1 MKIIHS
7 HHPCAM
13 HTPVIP
19 PRSNRRRLT
28 SLGLAAWA
36 LLGGRLTLAQEWS
49 AKTVRVV
56 VPYPPG
62 SGPDALAREWAEQ
75 AAQLSGKAVIVDN
88 KPGANGIIGTDL
100 VVRAAADG
108 ATLLVLDPLALVAN
122 PYIYKSVPHVWQR
135 DLRPLSTLADADLFL
150 FSSAKTPFRSIGEVI
165 QYARQHPGKLN
176 FGTVG
181 NASVEHLSVERLKAH
196 TGIEVTRIPYTGMGQ
211 LIPALLTGEIDL
223 FVFGPLSFLPH
234 LKEGRVRALVAGS
247 AQRSAVL
254 PEVPTLAEVGLPADL
269 FIGTTFTLLA
279 PARLP
284 DSTAQEIVQLSET
297 VVGQAKFR
305 EKFAARGLTARFDKG
320 ASLANWLRQADQR
333 LGPLIRSLQLP
344 PLS

>member
-1 MKIIHS
+1 MQA
-7 HHPCAM
+7 HPNLLNL
-13 HTPVIP
+13 
-19 PRSNRRRLT
+19 NRRQT

-36 LLGGRLTLAQEWS
+36 LLGGRPALAQEWT

-62 SGPDALAREWAEQ
+62 SGPDAVAREWAEQ

-100 VVRAAADG
+100 VVRAPADG
-108 ATLLVLDPLALVAN
+108 ATLLVLDPLSLVAN

-135 DLRPLSTLADADLFL
+135 DLRPLNTLADADLFM
-150 FSSAKTPFRSIGEVI
+150 FCSARTPFRSVAEVV
-165 QYARQHPGKLN
+165 QHARQNPGKLN

-181 NASVEHLSVERLKAH
+181 NASVEHLSVERFKAH
-196 TGIEVTRIPYTGMGQ
+196 TGVEVTRIPYTGMGQ
-211 LIPALLTGEIDL
+211 LIPALLGGEIDL
-223 FVFGPLSFLPH
+223 FVFGPLPFLPH

-254 PEVPTLAEVGLPADL
+254 PDVPTLSEAGLPADL

-284 DSTAQEIVQLSET
+284 DPMAQEIVQLSEQI
-297 VVGQAKFR
+297 VGQPKFR
-305 EKFAARGLTARFDKG
+305 EKFATRGLAARLDKG
-320 ASLANWLRQADQR
+320 VSLVNWLRQADQR